1 MHEELRRIYRDQS
14 KTGLCDGGG
23 REGWGILRNVIG
35 KVGWTLKGLLESLY
49 FILRLVRSSAC
60 GIVVF

>member
-1 MHEELRRIYRDQS
+1 MHEELRRIHHDQS
-14 KTGLCDGGG
+14 RTGLCDGGE

-35 KVGWTLKGLLESLY
+35 KAGWTVKGLLESLY
-49 FILRLVRSSAC
+49 SILRLVGSSAC